1 MIESI
6 SGISHAQMLGGVELA
21 NAQPVGK
28 LDFGNILSNELSKL
42 DNDLLAADKSIRALA
57 AGENVQIHDVMIQ
70 IEKARM
76 SLTLV
81 AEVRNKAL
89 EAYQELMRIQL

>member
-6 SGISHAQMLGGVELA
+6 SGVPQAQVLGGSELVTA
-21 NAQPVGK
+21 KSVGQ
-28 LDFGNILSNELSKL
+28 LDFGSFLSNEISKV

-81 AEVRNKAL
+81 AEVRNRAL

>member
-6 SGISHAQMLGGVELA
+6 SGVPQAQMLGGSELA
-21 NAQPVGK
+21 TPQSVGQ
-28 LDFGNILSNELSKL
+28 LDFGSFLSSEISKV

-81 AEVRNKAL
+81 AEVRNRAL